1 MIKKPKNSEIPKVTA
16 EIKNP
21 KKNLYKK
28 EIIKSSKIIK
38 ITAMNS
44 ENFNSNKKVLF
55 FLLLINL

>member
-44 ENFNSNKKVLF
+44 ENLTI
-55 FLLLINL
+55 INLARQ